1 MKPISIA
8 LAVLLKM
15 SVASA
20 AMSDG
25 EIAGV
30 IQAVNNAEVKISSLA
45 TINTTS
51 PDVKQFGALVVDDS
65 KANNTRLL
73 TLFTSKKGGTILSST
88 KSTDVEYKAGIAAKN
103 LEGLK
108 DKTFDNAYLD
118 QQLIMDK
125 GVLEDIDSY
134 IPQAVRA
141 DFKQFLMDTR
151 VLVQKHWDR
160 ANALRYPSSQMSEGQ
175 IAGII
180 KAVDLAEVGISSLVP
195 RNSTNSK
202 VVEFGNKVAAD
213 HRANLIGLAALFQPS
228 DILETEKSLA
238 IKSNGDL
245 AVSNLGGL
253 KDINFDIAYLD
264 HQIQMDE
271 GVLAEIDAD
280 YPMIIRADFKTF
292 VMQTRAAVLKH
303 WEDAKVLRAVLT
315 R

>member
-1 MKPISIA
+1 MKTISIA
-8 LAVLLKM
+8 LAVFLKM

-45 TINTTS
+45 SLNTTS

-65 KANNTRLL
+65 RASNSRLI
-73 TLFTSKKGGTILSST
+73 TLFTSKKGGVILSSD
-88 KSTDVEYKAGIAAKN
+88 KSVDVEYKAGLATKN

-108 DKTFDNAYLD
+108 DKVFDQAFLD

-125 GVLEDIDSY
+125 GFLEDIDSY
-134 IPQAVRA
+134 IPQASRA
-141 DFKQFLMDTR
+141 DFKQFLIDTR

-160 ANALRYPSSQMSEGQ
+160 ANALRYPSSQLSEGQ

-180 KAVDLAEVGISSLVP
+180 KAVDLAEVGISSLVQS
-195 RNSTNSK
+195 NSTNSK
-202 VVEFGNKVAAD
+202 VVELGNRIAAD

-228 DILETEKSLA
+228 DIIESDQSLT
-238 IKSNGDL
+238 IKNNSDL
-245 AVSNLGGL
+245 AVSSLGGL
-253 KDINFDIAYLD
+253 KDKNFDIAYLD
-264 HQIQMDE
+264 HQIQMDQ

-280 YPMIIRADFKTF
+280 FPMIIRADFKTF
-292 VMQTRAAVLKH
+292 VMETRAAVLKH
-303 WEDAKVLRAVLT
+303 WEDAKVLRAVVT
-315 R
+315 P